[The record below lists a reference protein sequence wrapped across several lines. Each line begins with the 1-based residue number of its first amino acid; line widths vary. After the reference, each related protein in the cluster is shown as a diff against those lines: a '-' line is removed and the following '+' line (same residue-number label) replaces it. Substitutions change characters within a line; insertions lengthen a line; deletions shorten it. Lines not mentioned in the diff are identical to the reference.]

1 MRRTS
6 TFPVP
11 LQWQTYSDSLLAVP
25 FPAMIVRNEKP
36 SYHDA
41 VEKLN
46 STQSGYKALLEG
58 KGLGRRTGVPLLE
71 QMQQWVRR
79 VGYETSD
86 FDRLNIVHVAG
97 TKGKGSTC
105 AFVNSILQCYNR
117 SIGLPRK
124 VGLYTSP
131 HLVTV
136 RERIQINSEPISEE
150 KFTKYFFEVWD
161 ALESSALREGLD
173 PALKPSY
180 FRFLTLM
187 SFHVFMREGVDAAVY
202 EVGVGGE
209 NDSTN
214 VIVQPAVTGITT
226 LGLDHVKRLGDT
238 VDKIA
243 WHKAGIFKNQCPAF
257 TVEQVPDAMKVLEQR
272 ASEKGAQLA
281 TVHIAPELLAVD
293 IKPAEDFQK
302 KNASLAI
309 ALAYTALEKL
319 GVSFNK
325 EQGNLPKPFV
335 EGLETVTWK
344 GRCETIKS
352 GQLHWHLDGAH
363 TEDSLKVACSW
374 FGRVSKEKELP
385 RVLIFNQQSARDAI
399 SLLKCVHRTVYDDFR
414 TKFQYALFCT
424 NVTHKGHL
432 YKVDL
437 DDKNTDPEVLR
448 NLTLQKELAATWHD
462 LDPSTEVVAIY
473 SIEEAIEYVRNISGR
488 IGETR
493 ALVTGSFRLVG
504 GALSILEGEDVTH
517 GRATTN

>member
-1 MRRTS
+1 MIYGDFDSAEMCS
-6 TFPVP
+6 TPRADAAVGKARGIRGKYILQSVPVSKRLRP
-11 LQWQTYSDSLLAVP
+11 PPHQ
-25 FPAMIVRNEKP
+25 
-36 SYHDA
+36 
-41 VEKLN
+41 
-46 STQSGYKALLEG
+46 
-58 KGLGRRTGVPLLE
+58 
-71 QMQQWVRR
+71 
-79 VGYETSD
+79 TSD

-257 TVEQVPDAMKVLEQR
+257 TVEQVPDAMEVLEQR
-272 ASEKGAQLA
+272 ASEKGAELA

-374 FGRVSKEKELP
+374 FGRVSKEKSVASVSLGEHI
-385 RVLIFNQQSARDAI
+385 LIMI
-399 SLLKCVHRTVYDDFR
+399 I
-414 TKFQYALFCT
+414 FQGTSSRAHFQPA
-424 NVTHKGHL
+424 VSKGR
-432 YKVDL
+432 YFASQMRSPYYL

-462 LDPSTEVVAIY
+462 LDPSTEVVALY
-473 SIEEAIEYVRNISGR
+473 SIEEAIEYVRNISGH

-504 GALSILEGEDVTH
+504 GALSILEGEDVAH
-517 GRATTN
+517 GRATAN